1 MPEEGSLVS
10 CGPILAR
17 REAGNSRSQRHGPH
31 LPGQAASRGGGAP
44 CQYTFHQR
52 LWWVPATSPG
62 LAFAREGAA
71 VVVADVTAGDNEDT
85 IRMIVAQGGRAPA
98 VTCDATGDDDVR
110 VVLDTVIGQFG
121 RIDIA
126 FDDAG
131 VEQPVKPLTELTEA
145 SKASTPA

>member
-1 MPEEGSLVS
+1 M
-10 CGPILAR
+10 
-17 REAGNSRSQRHGPH
+17 
-31 LPGQAASRGGGAP
+31 
-44 CQYTFHQR
+44 
-52 LWWVPATSPG
+52 
-62 LAFAREGAA
+62 
-71 VVVADVTAGDNEDT
+71 VADVTAGDNEDT